1 MIVRI
6 EDETFEIELAFLMGT
21 PWEMDIDPFEIVTK
35 GNKLKWN
42 YKIG

>member
-1 MIVRI
+1 MIVRL
-6 EDETFEIELAFLMGT
+6 EDKTFNIELAFLMST
-21 PWEMDIDPFEIVTK
+21 PWGKDIDPFEIVTK